1 MYDKTID
8 DESRAFAEEIIA
20 DLKRDGWTFKKSDKD
35 DPDYEAIMKKDLDS
49 YQKLLDTG
57 IVDMLLKM

>member
-35 DPDYEAIMKKDLDS
+35 DPDYAAIMKKDLDS

>member
-35 DPDYEAIMKKDLDS
+35 DPDYEAIGAKNVAD
-49 YQKLLDTG
+49 YNKLLETG